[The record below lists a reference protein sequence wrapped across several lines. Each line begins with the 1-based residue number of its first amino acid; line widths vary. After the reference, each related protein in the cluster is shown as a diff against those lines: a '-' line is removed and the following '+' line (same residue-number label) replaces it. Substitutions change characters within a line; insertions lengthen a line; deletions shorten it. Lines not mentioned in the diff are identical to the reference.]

1 MEITYESICQKL
13 GFNPIKDSDKINE
26 EYRKTCK
33 GHEDDSQPSPFSVLT
48 FEEELFLLEYFNKHN
63 SFKSLNNSQ

>member
-13 GFNPIKDSDKINE
+13 GFDPIKDSDKINE
-26 EYRKTCK
+26 EYRKTYK

-48 FEEELFLLEYFNKHN
+48 FEEELN
-63 SFKSLNNSQ
+63 